1 MTDIV
6 IKKNIRK
13 LKYLKNAMDNLE
25 FSPFFKKISKEDIEI
40 VNKFYDVSNYMNEK
54 LDELQLEVEWEK

>member
-54 LDELQLEVEWEK
+54 LDELQLEVE